1 MPPSNALL
9 VEGEYNS
16 VQDSSITRHK
26 PMQWK
31 IINELDRHFLTDQM
45 QLPAVFF
52 VGENSCFS
60 IINFVI
66 VQATVFSFN

>member
-26 PMQWK
+26 PMQLK

-45 QLPAVFF
+45 QSYQRYFSWARIAVL
-52 VGENSCFS
+52 V
-60 IINFVI
+60 
-66 VQATVFSFN
+66 